1 VPRTDASAGERIAPL
16 RQFTLFALVGGAGF
30 VVDAGMFL
38 LLVQVL
44 GANIYPARVASWLIA
59 ATFTWR
65 LNRTLTFGNADR
77 RGLWRQWLR
86 FLAANLG
93 GGLVNLALSA
103 LLIGPVGV
111 APVLAIAC
119 GSIAGL
125 LWNFLASRKFV
136 FVAPD
141 TTAQR

>member
-1 VPRTDASAGERIAPL
+1 VLRTNASAIERHAPL
-16 RQFTLFALVGGAGF
+16 RQFALFALVGGAGF
-30 VVDAGMFL
+30 VVDAGIFL
-38 LLVQVL
+38 LLVQGL
-44 GANIYPARVASWLIA
+44 GANLYPARLVSWLVA

-65 LNRTLTFGNADR
+65 LNRTLTFRNADR
-77 RGLWRQWLR
+77 LDAWRQWLR

-93 GGLVNLALSA
+93 GGLVNLALST
-103 LLIGPVGV
+103 LLIGRVGV

-136 FVAPD
+136 FPAGD
-141 TTAQR
+141 TPAQ

>member
-1 VPRTDASAGERIAPL
+1 MLRTDASAAERLAPA
-16 RQFTLFALVGGAGF
+16 RQFALFALVGGAGF
-30 VVDAGMFL
+30 VVDAGMYL

-44 GANIYPARVASWLIA
+44 GANMYPARVAAWLIA

-65 LNRTLTFGNADR
+65 LNRTLTFRDADR
-77 RGLWRQWLR
+77 RPAWRQWLR

-93 GGLVNLALSA
+93 GGLVNLAFST
-103 LLIGPVGV
+103 LLLGPVGV

-119 GSIAGL
+119 GSFAGL

-136 FVAPD
+136 FVSRD
-141 TTAQR
+141 TSAER